1 MRSKYAF
8 KSSIPTAPPKTTIR
22 DRVRRK
28 GSIKSL
34 GKELYTSSD
43 RRDHSR
49 NFIKFFLKN
58 LNKNSGLTVE
68 LREEIQALY
77 KAVLTLNRQR

>member
-8 KSSIPTAPPKTTIR
+8 KSSTPTAPPKTTIR
-22 DRVRRK
+22 DRVRK
-28 GSIKSL
+28 ISLIKIL

-43 RRDHSR
+43 PRDHSR

-68 LREEIQALY
+68 LRREIQALY
-77 KAVLTLNRQR
+77 DAVLTLNRQR